1 MQEKKPSEPDRNTLP
16 RIGYASKE
24 AIAIAL
30 MAAQFC
36 RLPDRDTVKIFGKAV
51 FPTVRKNSKRAT
63 GEHKDGKFLMYDDN
77 TTPKWALVWS
87 HGTFGKTKELFGW
100 RIAHV
105 WEKCNQ
111 VESYTRLD
119 NLLLVP
125 AAYSG
130 LTDHDGPLAPYL
142 RYHAY
147 DHYGWRPEDE
157 PDPKKPAEY
166 EKFFEKRNYLVGRS
180 DAPKFILNRLQTSQ
194 SKRAKLL
201 CEHIKGISYWDQL
214 SGKA

>member
-1 MQEKKPSEPDRNTLP
+1 MQERKPSEPDRNTLP

-36 RLPDRDTVKIFGKAV
+36 RLPDCDTVKTFGKAV

-63 GEHKDGKFLMYDDN
+63 GEHKNGKFLMYDDN

-105 WEKCNQ
+105 WEKCDQ
-111 VESYTRLD
+111 VESYTRLE

-147 DHYGWRPEDE
+147 KHYKWRPEDE
-157 PDPKKPAEY
+157 QDPKEPA
-166 EKFFEKRNYLVGRS
+166 KYLVGRL
-180 DAPKFILNRLQTSQ
+180 DAPEFILNRLQKSQ

-201 CEHIKGISYWDQL
+201 CEYIKDTSYWPQPR
-214 SGKA
+214 GRA

>member
-1 MQEKKPSEPDRNTLP
+1 MQERKPSEPNRNALP
-16 RIGYASKE
+16 RINYASKE
-24 AIAIAL
+24 ARAIAL
-30 MAAQFC
+30 EAAQFC
-36 RLPDRDTVKIFGKAV
+36 RLPDPDTVITFGKAV
-51 FPTVRKNSKRAT
+51 FPTVRNNYKRAT

-87 HGTFGKTKELFGW
+87 HATFGKTKELLGW

-105 WEKCNQ
+105 WEKCDQ
-111 VESYTRLD
+111 VESYTRLE

-147 DHYGWRPEDE
+147 KHYKWRPEDE
-157 PDPKKPAEY
+157 QDPKEPAEY
-166 EKFFEKRNYLVGRS
+166 EKFLEKCKYLVGRL
-180 DAPKFILNRLQTSQ
+180 DAPKVILSRLQKSQ

-201 CEHIKGISYWDQL
+201 CEYIKDTSYWDQP

>member
-1 MQEKKPSEPDRNTLP
+1 
-16 RIGYASKE
+16 
-24 AIAIAL
+24 
-30 MAAQFC
+30 MAALFC
-36 RLPDRDTVKIFGKAV
+36 RLPDRDVVKTFNKAV

-63 GEHKDGKFLMYDDN
+63 GEYKNGKFLMYDDN
-77 TTPKWALVWS
+77 TTPRWALVWS
-87 HGTFGKTKELFGW
+87 HVTCGEPRELLGW

-105 WEKCNQ
+105 WEKCDE
-111 VESYTRLD
+111 VECYTRLE

-147 DHYGWRPEDE
+147 THYGWRPGDE
-157 PDPKKPAEY
+157 QDPKEPAEY
-166 EKFFEKRNYLVGRS
+166 EKFLEKCKYLDGRS
-180 DAPKFILNRLQTSQ
+180 DAREFILKRLQKSQ

-201 CEHIKGISYWDQL
+201 SKSIKETSYWTQP
-214 SGKA
+214 SGRR